1 MNGRSTDSLSKST
14 GTDYKKMMTN
24 GSIDSMDKSVLSS
37 ETSYGDYDTNPNPNR
52 YNEYSVQPSKR
63 YSPPETPQ
71 KSAKYGLPP
80 TPPVPTDAINS
91 FELSYRNEG
100 FKDNSTIYTNTTR
113 NNSVSTAINEDTP
126 IIHQVDTDEYGSDYY
141 GNASTLPIRAKGE
154 NLSFLN
160 ELKHRLPE
168 YEAPRVN
175 SSGHSSFL
183 SPNGEAPSNTSQT
196 STLPYDQKVD
206 SLSFSPLKPK
216 PKQRNGTNI
225 SNIRRP
231 DAFIAPPPE
240 IRRPDSYLKAI
251 KPRESI
257 IPKSEYGRPKTL
269 YESSNEPQRPSIP
282 PPPQPYSRSKSEAL
296 LETNFDDAMPPSNM
310 LSPENRSHS
319 QPLETEF

>member
-1 MNGRSTDSLSKST
+1 MNGRSVESLSKST
-14 GTDYKKMMTN
+14 GTDYKKMLAN

-37 ETSYGDYDTNPNPNR
+37 ETSYGAYDANPSPAR
-52 YNEYSVQPSKR
+52 YNEYSVQPAAKR
-63 YSPPETPQ
+63 YSPPETMR
-71 KSAKYGLPP
+71 KGKYLVPV
-80 TPPVPTDAINS
+80 TPPVQND
-91 FELSYRNEG
+91 FELSYRNDG

-113 NNSVSTAINEDTP
+113 NNSLNAAINDEDTP
-126 IIHQVDTDEYGSDYY
+126 IIQQMDTDEYGSDYY

-168 YEAPRVN
+168 YEAPRIH
-175 SSGHSSFL
+175 SGHSSFIV
-183 SPNGEAPSNTSQT
+183 NSNSSQS

-206 SLSFSPLKPK
+206 TFKFTPPK
-216 PKQRNGTNI
+216 PKERNEK
-225 SNIRRP
+225 SQLRRP
-231 DAFIAPPPE
+231 EVAPPTLDV
-240 IRRPDSYLKAI
+240 RRPESYMKAM

-269 YESSNEPQRPSIP
+269 YESSDEPKRPSIP

-310 LSPENRSHS
+310 LSADNRSHS